1 MGGFDVFLGEE
12 NTRNSQ
18 LRRYGD
24 EGQGH
29 EMRLA
34 QHSHRDAHMS
44 LNDKRWAV
52 AMDCTPLVLGRGPQE
67 APDSAGH
74 PGRLPGGSIAWR
86 QTQDLG
92 NTSCLMNCIVRD
104 GRLTPGETAASPNTR
119 SFFHSASP
127 DTRSFIHTECP
138 LCAGSPSRH
147 WGEGHFAKCLPTF
160 ECTLKT
166 SSYPDSS
173 KS

>member
-12 NTRNSQ
+12 NTRRNSQ
-18 LRRYGD
+18 SRRYGD

-92 NTSCLMNCIVRD
+92 NTSCLMNCVVREWETRTWGD
-104 GRLTPGETAASPNTR
+104 GCISR
-119 SFFHSASP
+119 H
-127 DTRSFIHTECP
+127 SFIHS
-138 LCAGSPSRH
+138 LCTSTLNAHYVPGLLPGAGERVILQNACQH
-147 WGEGHFAKCLPTF
+147 LNAL
-160 ECTLKT
+160 
-166 SSYPDSS
+166 
-173 KS
+173 